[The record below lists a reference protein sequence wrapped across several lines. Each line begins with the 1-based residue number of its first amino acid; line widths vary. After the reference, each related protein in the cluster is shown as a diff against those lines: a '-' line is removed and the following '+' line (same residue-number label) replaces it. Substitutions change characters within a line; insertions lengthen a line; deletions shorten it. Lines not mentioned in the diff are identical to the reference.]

1 MASRNMG
8 AIEKVN
14 TRSTQGYLNYIRKL
28 NTAQY
33 SSPGD

>member
-1 MASRNMG
+1 MTNRNMG
-8 AIEKVN
+8 TMEKVH

-33 SSPGD
+33 ASPGD